1 MSEFFREGETY
12 GTDGT
17 FRVLYTLNVS
27 CALFSSFCA
36 GKRVQSQSARSLA
49 LRCYVSLSL
58 SFEREREKRERL
70 KRHFC
75 LFVCLFVV
83 VLIIRSILF
92 KVSE

>member
-49 LRCYVSLSL
+49 RVVVTFLSLSL
-58 SFEREREKRERL
+58 SREREKREL
-70 KRHFC
+70 IKAAF
-75 LFVCLFVV
+75 LF
-83 VLIIRSILF
+83 
-92 KVSE
+92 